1 MYGYFKFELKQFFTN
16 KKNLA
21 IYFLLAFAA
30 IFYAFKIAPAYD
42 PIEKV
47 DREEIE
53 ARYLTRQEFIDDLSK
68 RDLWEVHPVT
78 VGAYQMFSAI
88 NPMDKARMDALDAN
102 DLKKYAEVTSTWY
115 FEMNYM
121 TYYNEHLSYNDRY
134 YVEDREFAYAE
145 GFVNAMDQHYRYGA
159 YKEADY
165 ELSIG
170 VFEQRTALQTLE
182 RLLKGP
188 LPLILI
194 ICSLLLAIDIVTKDR
209 RHPSVLKGFPIA
221 DWKKLLVKIC
231 VAFIGSIT
239 LFVPLFI
246 GFMVIGVQSGF
257 GQLKLPSPEYAAL
270 AVFIPL
276 ENNSLADMLTL
287 GMFLGRSLS
296 LLILWFIV
304 IINVVILSSVLFRQE
319 MVNLAA
325 GLLVIFGEK
334 FYISRGIGYFWEVEK
349 VPTTYIHVGKVVSSY
364 QNYYL
369 GSDNVDYQYG
379 LLLLIMC
386 AVVLL
391 VITLLISLNKR
402 FKLVK

>member
-30 IFYAFKIAPAYD
+30 LFYAFKIAPAYD

-53 ARYLTRQEFIDDLSK
+53 ARYLTRQEFINDLSK
-68 RDLWEVHPVT
+68 RNLREIHPTSVR
-78 VGAYQMFSAI
+78 AYYDFADI
-88 NPMDKARMDALDAN
+88 NPLDKARMDALDAN
-102 DLKKYAEVTSTWY
+102 DLKKYAEVTSDWY
-115 FEMNYM
+115 LQMNYL
-121 TYYNEHLSYNDRY
+121 TFYNENLFYNDRY
-134 YVEDREFAYAE
+134 YVADREFANVE
-145 GFVNAMDQHYRYGA
+145 GALNAMDQHFRYGA
-159 YKEADY
+159 FNEANY

-170 VFEQRTALQTLE
+170 VFEQRTALQTFE

-194 ICSLLLAIDIVTKDR
+194 ICTLLLAIDIVTKDR

-221 DWKKLLVKIC
+221 DWKKLLMKIG
-231 VAFIGSIT
+231 VAFIGSIA
-239 LFVPLFI
+239 LFVPLLI
-246 GFMVIGVQSGF
+246 GFMIIGAQSGF
-257 GQLKLPSPEYAAL
+257 GHLKLPSPEYAL
-270 AVFIPL
+270 NFMQIGN
-276 ENNSLADMLTL
+276 ESLANMMTL

-304 IINVVILSSVLFRQE
+304 IINVVVLCSVLFRQE
-319 MVNLAA
+319 MVNLAV
-325 GLLVIFGEK
+325 GLFVIFGEK
-334 FYISRGIGYFWEVEK
+334 FYMNRGIGYFWEVEK

-364 QNYYL
+364 QNYFL
-369 GSDNVDYQYG
+369 GSENVDYQLG
-379 LLLLIMC
+379 LQLLSIC

-391 VITLLISLNKR
+391 FIALLISLNKR

>member
-30 IFYAFKIAPAYD
+30 LFYAFKIAPAYE

-53 ARYLTRQEFIDDLSK
+53 ARYLTRQEFIDDLNK
-68 RDLWEVHPVT
+68 RDLWQVHPVT
-78 VGAYQMFSAI
+78 VDAYHQFSAI
-88 NPMDKARMDALDAN
+88 NPMDKARMEALDAK
-102 DLKKYAEVTSTWY
+102 DLKKYAEVTSLWY
-115 FEMNYM
+115 FEMSYM
-121 TYYNEHLSYNDRY
+121 TFYNEHLSFNDRY
-134 YVEDREFAYAE
+134 YVADREFANNE
-145 GFVNAMDQHYRYGA
+145 GALNAMDQHYRYGA
-159 YKEADY
+159 FNEANY

-170 VFEQRTALQTLE
+170 VFEQRTALQTFE

-221 DWKKLLVKIC
+221 DWKKLLVKTG

-239 LFVPLFI
+239 LFIPLLI
-246 GFMVIGVQSGF
+246 GFIIIGTQSGF
-257 GQLKLPSPEYAAL
+257 GHLKLPSPEYVFA
-270 AVFIPL
+270 FIPL
-276 ENNSLADMLTL
+276 ENESLANMMTL

-304 IINVVILSSVLFRQE
+304 IINVVVLSSVLFRQE

-325 GLLVIFGEK
+325 GLFVIFGEK
-334 FYISRGIGYFWEVEK
+334 FYLSRGIGYFWEVEK

-369 GSDNVDYQYG
+369 GSENVDYQYG
-379 LLLLIMC
+379 LLLLTLS

-391 VITLLISLNKR
+391 VITLLISLIKR
-402 FKLVK
+402 FKLIK

>member
-1 MYGYFKFELKQFFTN
+1 MYGYFKFELKQFFSN

-30 IFYAFKIAPAYD
+30 IFYALKIAPAYD

-68 RDLWEVHPVT
+68 RDLWEVHPET
-78 VGAYQMFSAI
+78 VKAYHEFAAI
-88 NPMDKARMDALDAN
+88 NPLDKARMDALDAN

-115 FEMNYM
+115 LQMNYM
-121 TYYNEHLSYNDRY
+121 THFNEHLSYNDRY
-134 YVEDREFAYAE
+134 YVADREFAYAE

-159 YKEADY
+159 FNKANY

-170 VFEQRTALQTLE
+170 VFEQRTALQTVE

-194 ICSLLLAIDIVTKDR
+194 IFSLLLAIDIVTKDR

-231 VAFIGSIT
+231 VAFIGSII
-239 LFVPLFI
+239 LFVPLLI

-257 GQLKLPSPEYAAL
+257 GHLQLPSPEY
-270 AVFIPL
+270 VNDFIQL
-276 ENNSLADMLTL
+276 ENESLANMLTL

-319 MVNLAA
+319 MVNLAV

-349 VPTTYIHVGKVVSSY
+349 VPATYIHVGKVVSSY

-369 GSDNVDYQYG
+369 GSKNVDYQYG
-379 LLLLIMC
+379 LLLLTIC

-391 VITLLISLNKR
+391 VIPLLISLNKR